1 METWDAVVSASALDN
16 RGDLTTTISI
26 IHHPHAC
33 EEARIM
39 QQSALE
45 MRNQTLIDRGNAHVA
60 TTYGRTPIA
69 LVRGEGTRVWD
80 ADGKMYYD
88 FLAGLGVNNL
98 GHCHPKVVEAIRQ
111 QAGTLLH
118 VSNLYHIQPQIEL
131 ADMLAQLSFADRSFF
146 CNSGTEACEAA
157 IKLARKYSHDH
168 FGAGRYEI
176 ITFENSFHGRTMGSL
191 SATAQHKYH
200 KGFEPLLDGFRYAPF
215 DDLRALEQTITPK
228 TCAVM
233 IEPVQGEGGVNVPSP
248 GYLKS
253 VRELCDAHQLL
264 LIYDEVQCG
273 IGRTGKLFAYEHEG
287 VPPDIMTL
295 AKSLAG
301 GVPIGAMLAREEVAQ
316 AFVPGTHAA
325 TFGGNPLATAAGVA
339 ALKAIHEDGM
349 LENCQRVGAYFKQR
363 LNDLQQRYS
372 FIKEVRG
379 RGLMLGIQLDRPG
392 GHFVNDC
399 LARGFLVN
407 CTVDTVLRFLPPLIV
422 KESEVDLL
430 MATLDELFA
439 KV

>member
-1 METWDAVVSASALDN
+1 
-16 RGDLTTTISI
+16 
-26 IHHPHAC
+26 
-33 EEARIM
+33 M

-45 MRNQTLIDRGNAHVA
+45 MRNQTLIDRGNAHIA

-69 LVRGEGTRVWD
+69 LIRGEGMRVWD

-98 GHCHPKVVEAIRQ
+98 GHCHPRVVEAIRQ

-131 ADMLAQLSFADRSFF
+131 ADMLAQMSFADRSFF
-146 CNSGTEACEAA
+146 CNSGTESCEAA

-168 FGAGRYEI
+168 FGEGRYEI

-200 KGFEPLLDGFRYAPF
+200 KGFEPLLDGFQYAPF
-215 DDLRALEQTITPK
+215 NDLQALERMITPK

-233 IEPVQGEGGVNVPSP
+233 IEPIQGEGGVNVPSP

-253 VRELCDAHQLL
+253 LRQLCEARQLL

-301 GVPIGAMLAREEVAQ
+301 GVPIGALLAREEVAS
-316 AFVPGTHAA
+316 AVCPGHARRDVRRQSLGHGCRSRGA
-325 TFGGNPLATAAGVA
+325 EGHPRRWHAGKLPA
-339 ALKAIHEDGM
+339 
-349 LENCQRVGAYFKQR
+349 C
-363 LNDLQQRYS
+363 
-372 FIKEVRG
+372 
-379 RGLMLGIQLDRPG
+379 RGLLHGPPQRSPTALLLYPRSARTGADA
-392 GHFVNDC
+392 GHPISISLVVSLSMTASSAAFWSIVRWIRSSVFYPRSSSKRQKWTSWWRRSTNC
-399 LARGFLVN
+399 SRKCRG
-407 CTVDTVLRFLPPLIV
+407 TVD
-422 KESEVDLL
+422 E
-430 MATLDELFA
+430 A
-439 KV
+439 

>member
-1 METWDAVVSASALDN
+1 MWDAVVSAAALADRCRVASAIPVI
-16 RGDLTTTISI
+16 RHVQT
-26 IHHPHAC
+26 C
-33 EEARIM
+33 EEAAIM

-45 MRNQTLIDRGNAHVA
+45 MRNQTLIDRGNAHIA

-69 LVRGEGTRVWD
+69 LLRGEGTRVWD

-88 FLAGLGVNNL
+88 FLSGLGVNNL
-98 GHCHPKVVEAIRQ
+98 GHCHPKVVEAIRR

-131 ADMLAQLSFADRSFF
+131 AEMLAQLSFAERSFF

-157 IKLARKYSHDH
+157 IKLARKYSYDH
-168 FGAGRYEI
+168 FGEGRYEI
-176 ITFENSFHGRTMGSL
+176 ITLENSFHGRTMGSL

-200 KGFEPLLDGFRYAPF
+200 QGFAPLLDGFQYAPF
-215 DDLRALEQTITPK
+215 DDLQALERLITPK

-233 IEPVQGEGGVNVPSP
+233 VEPIQGEGGVNVPSP
-248 GYLKS
+248 GYLKGL
-253 VRELCDAHQLL
+253 RQLCDARQLL

-273 IGRTGKLFAYEHEG
+273 IGRSGKLFAYEHEG

-301 GVPIGAMLAREEVAQ
+301 GVPIGAMLAREEGAKS
-316 AFVPGTHAA
+316 FVPGTHAA

-339 ALKAIHEDGM
+339 ALQAIHEEGM
-349 LENCQRVGAYFKQR
+349 LENCQRVGAYFMRR
-363 LNDLQQRYS
+363 LHDLHGRYG

-379 RGLMLGIQLDRPG
+379 KGFMLGIQLDFPG
-392 GHFVNDC
+392 GQFVNDC
-399 LARGFLVN
+399 LERGFLVN

-422 KESEVDLL
+422 QETEVDLL
-430 MATLDELFA
+430 MTTLDELFA